1 MRESFFMLRVRDLE
15 GGGKTKESE
24 SEVADERVEA
34 GAEGSLKSRA
44 ILRFCA
50 GVFMRREPGG
60 PFFFGMADLK
70 ADMGRGVA
78 VSMF

>member
-1 MRESFFMLRVRDLE
+1 MLRERDLD
-15 GGGKTKESE
+15 GGGNTKESE

-34 GAEGSLKSRA
+34 GAEVSLKSRA

-50 GVFMRREPGG
+50 GVFMRKEAGG
-60 PFFFGMADLK
+60 AFFFGMASLK
-70 ADMGRGVA
+70 VDMGRGVA